1 MRLHEIVAATR
12 EINKRKLVG
21 RLVRNEVA
29 LQGTVEDAA
38 EAATLSPSTLYQMFN
53 ADWTITEVQLR
64 SVEKALGL
72 ADNLLS
78 YILAGDSAR
87 IAGLTEAEIRS
98 GLRRAILAALTG
110 IEAEEAEMMH
120 DYLSTLSEPPWTC
133 LMSWPAGISPIR

>member
-29 LQGTVEDAA
+29 LQGTVDDAA
-38 EAATLSPSTLYQMFN
+38 EAAKLSPSTLYQIFN

-98 GLRRAILAALTG
+98 GLRRAIIAALTG
-110 IEAEEAEMMH
+110 IETEEAEMMH
-120 DYLSTLSEPPWTC
+120 DYTSTLSEPP
-133 LMSWPAGISPIR
+133 